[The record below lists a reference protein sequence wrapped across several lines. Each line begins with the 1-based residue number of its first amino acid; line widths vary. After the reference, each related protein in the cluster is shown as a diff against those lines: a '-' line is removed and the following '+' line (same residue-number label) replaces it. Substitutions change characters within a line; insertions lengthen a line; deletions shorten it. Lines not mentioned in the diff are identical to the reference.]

1 MRSFILGFILMLLIG
16 CQFKERYSEPK
27 LLSKRIVYLSGQ
39 DSAHILYGDY
49 KKIYYTYNYEY
60 TDSMMIC
67 HTLDKYH
74 QYDVYINEWCD
85 TVYQIYVDVTNY
97 PRREE

>member
-1 MRSFILGFILMLLIG
+1 MRNFIWGFILILLIG

-27 LLSKRIVYLSGQ
+27 LLSKRIVYLSEQ

-60 TDSMMIC
+60 ADSVPIL
-67 HTLDKYH
+67 HSLDETHRYI
-74 QYDVYINEWCD
+74 VYINEWCD
-85 TVYQIYVDVTNY
+85 TVSLEYFDVTNY
-97 PRREE
+97 PRRED